1 MLLTGATGFV
11 GNAVFP
17 ALEAAG
23 WDVRCMT
30 RDLAR
35 SQTREPA
42 RHWVQGDLA
51 DAESCARALAGCDAA
66 VYLVHGMGEG
76 ADYHEREVRAARSFS
91 HAAADAGVRRMVYLG
106 GVSPCGEGGSEHLRS
121 RRDVGETLR
130 SGSVTT
136 LELRASMI
144 VGRGSLSW
152 LMVRDLA
159 ARLPLMVLPRWLES
173 RTQPVAI
180 DDVVVALVRALD
192 LPLEESA
199 WFDIPGPE
207 VLSGKQ
213 ILDRSAEAMGLLRP
227 LTLSVPWLSPRL
239 SSHWVR
245 FVTRA
250 EWAVAREIVVG
261 LTEDLLAR
269 DEQFWELTEHGPR
282 VTFSDAAARALHA
295 EQADGRLP
303 GFWGAVE
310 RARRRE
316 PVEKL
321 AIACVLLWLL
331 AALST
336 HVVGIWWG
344 FGVAAVVLG
353 SVALARDPH
362 APRSLSPTA
371 GQLLL
376 GTAAGGAMIAATYV
390 LYPPF
395 TRLMPYLAHDTAALY
410 AAFRAAP
417 PVIATL
423 LLLPVIVGE
432 ELVWRGVVQR
442 ALSQRLGLVSGGCLA
457 ALVYALAHTPLGS
470 PVLALAAL
478 LCGLAWAGLRAAT
491 GSLVAPLVAHV
502 LWDLFVLLFL
512 PLDAH

>member
-11 GNAVFP
+11 GGAVRP

-23 WDVRCMT
+23 WKVRCLT
-30 RDLAR
+30 RDVAR
-35 SQTREPA
+35 ASAREPEVA
-42 RHWVQGDLA
+42 WVQGDLGDA
-51 DAESCARALAGCDAA
+51 DSCARALAGCDAA
-66 VYLVHGMGEG
+66 LYLVHGMGEG
-76 ADYHEREVRAARSFS
+76 ADYHEREVQAAKGFARAA
-91 HAAADAGVRRMVYLG
+91 AEAGVQRIVYLG
-106 GVSPCGEGGSEHLRS
+106 GVAPSGDGGSEHLRS
-121 RRDVGETLR
+121 RRDVGEALR
-130 SGSVTT
+130 GGSVTT
-136 LELRASMI
+136 VELRASMI

-159 ARLPLMVLPRWLES
+159 ARLPFMVLPRWLAS
-173 RTQPVAI
+173 RTEPVAI
-180 DDVVVALVRALD
+180 HDVVLALVNALE
-192 LPLEESA
+192 LPLAESA

-207 VLSGKQ
+207 VLSGKE
-213 ILDRSAEAMGLLRP
+213 ILDRSAEAMGLGRP
-227 LTLSVPWLSPRL
+227 LALAVPWLSPRL

-261 LTEDLLAR
+261 LTEDLLAHDQR
-269 DEQFWELTEHGPR
+269 FWELTQHPPR
-282 VTFSDAAARALHA
+282 ATFTQAAERALEA

-310 RARRRE
+310 RARRRD
-316 PVEKL
+316 PLEKL
-321 AIACVLLWLL
+321 AWLFVALWLV
-331 AALST
+331 AACST
-336 HVVGIWWG
+336 HAVGIWWG

-353 SVALARDPH
+353 GTALQRDPE
-362 APRSLSPTA
+362 ARASLVPTVT
-371 GQLLL
+371 QLLL
-376 GTAAGGAMIAATYV
+376 GTAAGAVMVAATYV
-390 LYPPF
+390 VYPLF
-395 TRLMPYLAHDTAALY
+395 TRVAPFLAQDTAALY

-423 LLLPVIVGE
+423 VLLPAILGE

-442 ALSQRLGLVSGGCLA
+442 SLEQRLGVWRGCGATAVLYA
-457 ALVYALAHTPLGS
+457 FALVPLGL

-478 LCGLAWAGLRAAT
+478 LCGLVWGGLRAAS

-512 PLDAH
+512 PLDAP